1 MTAGQ
6 VEGYRDFAE
15 VRDEVVA
22 ELRELATLNRGL
34 GMEDGA
40 AQLEELAERVQ
51 AGVFRVLVLGEFKRG
66 KSTLINALLG
76 ANLLPA
82 NVTPT
87 TALLTLIKY
96 GPEVRIDLIPFK
108 GEAQQV
114 SAEELANTLSLS
126 NDEEENHRRQQTYKM
141 VEVRYPSPLL
151 ENNVEVVD
159 SPGLNESAMRTEITS
174 GYIRQSDAAIFV
186 LSATNFASITEL
198 EYLNANILGKGLTH
212 IFFAINQ
219 YDRVVDDADDPGRDA
234 RDLLAMA
241 EQRLG
246 PLTRINGRDYGRER
260 IFFVSAKPAL
270 KARTAND
277 QAGLER
283 SRLPALEGAL
293 EHFLARE
300 RGRVALE
307 RPLAQASQAVHDAE
321 EALAFRRGTMETD
334 LATLEERIRL
344 VQPKFEELQEYK
356 KRIMRTIESS
366 EQLVQKSVE
375 LSFRQRIATMEDGM
389 LEAAMGLKIGPQWNP
404 QQIRKELAEGING
417 YLEGE
422 LRQWSEQS
430 GKEIEERLTQLTQ
443 DIGPDAASID
453 ATLKQI
459 RIEVAGGL
467 LPAGQAVEGDPQ
479 RVLETILAYGGG
491 MLGDFGV
498 ILRGGS
504 GWLQSALRVV
514 ALQIAATVLLAAI
527 GFATSPLFVV
537 GTVASAVTLGVLNRR
552 NTMEK
557 NLKEKMAAAAREELH
572 KLPARAL
579 PGMLKEVHTAF
590 EQFGGAVA
598 RGIDVMIANVRD
610 SIDAALADRRAT
622 EDAQAPEL
630 ARLATIE
637 LNLHALVDRMN
648 ASKARFGG

>member
-40 AQLEELAERVQ
+40 SQIEELAERVQ

-404 QQIRKELAEGING
+404 QQIRKELADGING

-637 LNLHALVDRMN
+637 LSLHALVDRMN
-648 ASKARFGG
+648 ASKARFGS